1 MKSLTPLALL
11 LLLTQVASCSHQAES
26 SNHRAPEAT
35 NYNDCILQHMKGIG
49 SDLAAR
55 AIDEACAA
63 KFGDSEPPKETSL

>member
-1 MKSLTPLALL
+1 MRSLTPIVLL
-11 LLLTQVASCSHQAES
+11 LLLAQVASCSRQPES
-26 SNHRAPEAT
+26 NNHRVPEAT

-63 KFGDSEPPKETSL
+63 KFGDSEPPKQTSL